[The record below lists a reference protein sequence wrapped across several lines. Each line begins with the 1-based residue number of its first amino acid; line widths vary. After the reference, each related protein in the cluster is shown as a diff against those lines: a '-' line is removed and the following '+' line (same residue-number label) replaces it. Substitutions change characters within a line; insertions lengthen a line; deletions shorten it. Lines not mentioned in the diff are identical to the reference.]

1 MNYKS
6 LFLIIQLGRQ
16 DEFTTEIIQAVGH
29 GFISS
34 FGLSLMSC
42 VKFEYLPLLVY
53 WRSGVTAGDW

>member
-16 DEFTTEIIQAVGH
+16 DEFTIEIIQAVGH

-42 VKFEYLPLLVY
+42 VKFKYLPLLVY
-53 WRSGVTAGDW
+53 W